1 MNLLL
6 GKSEVTKYLV
16 YKLEP
21 RALVVKVSWVT
32 QWVTIA
38 RPLNPSQG
46 RAGVVGI
53 TDRAVGVGI
62 LGESR
67 HRERGAAGV
76 LGIFMVHGQ
85 EYKTYVNGSEACCL
99 CRV

>member
-76 LGIFMVHGQ
+76 LGICHGPWAGVQ
-85 EYKTYVNGSEACCL
+85 GVCE
-99 CRV
+99 RVGGMLSL